1 MKRTETKP
9 DTNPARR
16 TFIKQAGIGVA
27 AAMGLPAVLSSCSG
41 TDIKSRKIDKYFSEG
56 DVILFQGDSI
66 TDAGRNKQQQL
77 PNHGR
82 SFGVGYAYIL
92 ASSLLQDLAGKGLT
106 FYNRGIS
113 GNKVYQLAERWQED
127 CLDLK
132 PDILSILIGVN
143 DYWHMRNGRY
153 DGTAEVYENDLREL
167 LTRTRSKLP
176 GIKLIIC
183 QPFVLTG
190 TSAVDESWLEPF
202 KPYQES
208 AAKIAGEF
216 DAIWVPFQEAFD
228 EAAEIAPPT
237 YWTHDGV
244 HPSMPGSQLMAETW
258 LNALL

>member
-1 MKRTETKP
+1 MNRSKTRP
-9 DTNPARR
+9 DSNPARR
-16 TFIKQAGIGVA
+16 TFIKQAGMGA
-27 AAMGLPAVLSSCSG
+27 AAALGLPAVLSSCAG
-41 TDIKSRKIDKYFSEG
+41 TDFKSRKIDKYFSEG
-56 DVILFQGDSI
+56 DVILLQGDSI

-82 SFGVGYAYIL
+82 SFGMGYAYIL
-92 ASSLLQDLAGKGLT
+92 ASSLLQDLAGKDLT

-132 PDILSILIGVN
+132 PAILSILIGVN
-143 DYWHMRNGRY
+143 DYWHMRNEKY
-153 DGTAEVYENDLREL
+153 DGTPEVYENDLREL
-167 LTRTRSKLP
+167 LTRTRSELP

-183 QPFVLTG
+183 EPFVLTG

-216 DAIWVPFQEAFD
+216 DAIWVPFQKAFN
-228 EAAEIAPPT
+228 EAATIAPPT

-244 HPSMPGSQLMAETW
+244 HPSMPGCQLMAETW
-258 LNALL
+258 LNALS